1 MHAAALLVEL
11 IWYREMQ
18 MTGMEVDAI
27 ERCSIQTGGKGTNER
42 TLKFASNP
50 P

>member
-1 MHAAALLVEL
+1 
-11 IWYREMQ
+11 
-18 MTGMEVDAI
+18 MTDMEVVAI